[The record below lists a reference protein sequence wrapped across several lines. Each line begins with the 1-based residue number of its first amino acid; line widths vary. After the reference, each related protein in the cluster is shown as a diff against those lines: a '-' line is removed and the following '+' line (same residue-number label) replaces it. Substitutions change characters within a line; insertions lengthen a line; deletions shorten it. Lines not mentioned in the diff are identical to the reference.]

1 MRDSLALL
9 AVLFLIALFFLPAY
23 YIGPLYFLLVV
34 LYLLALYA
42 VERRGLKRVEEL
54 IDVAFFLTLMCLL
67 MKKFGEPLWQGLALG
82 LLLLALEF
90 IKRRVRAQGSS

>member
-1 MRDSLALL
+1 MKRLL
-9 AVLFLIALFFLPAY
+9 AALFLIALFFLPAY

-42 VERRGLKRVEEL
+42 VERRGLKRAEEL

-67 MKKFGEPLWQGLALG
+67 MEKSGKPLWQGLALG
-82 LLLLALEF
+82 LLLLVLEF